1 MERCYT
7 ADGVLLLMT
16 FFCFLQSVNLLAQP
30 ARNPG
35 RSGGVSLTRTVFHGA
50 GNPYSA
56 ALSAEAGLMAD
67 PFEAT
72 QRGGGAPLPWRY
84 NIVATVFW
92 VGEQPSEQNPISNVE
107 SAWDPDWVMHYGGDD
122 DPILRLD
129 FMPLT
134 FVPKLNPFYVA
145 LPYNDICEHH
155 TKPDAA
161 KCIPWFSSA
170 FVRDGE
176 SVCKGRWVAIR
187 HGKRVCYAQ
196 WEDVGPYETDHSQ
209 YVFGNERPHP
219 NANRDAGI
227 DVSPAVRD
235 YLGFSGMDVCDWR
248 FVNTWEV
255 PDGPW
260 TLHGNDNTVA
270 RLRREIRMP
279 ATGRSKLRAQ
289 IDGVN

>member
-7 ADGVLLLMT
+7 AGGVLLLMS
-16 FFCFLQSVNLLAQP
+16 FLCSLQSVNLLAQP
-30 ARNPG
+30 G
-35 RSGGVSLTRTVFHGA
+35 RSGGVSLIRTVFQGA
-50 GNPYSA
+50 GNPYRT
-56 ALSAEAGLMAD
+56 ALSGEAGLMAD
-67 PFEAT
+67 AFEAT
-72 QRGGGAPLPWRY
+72 DRVGGAALPWRY
-84 NIVATVFW
+84 KIVVTVFW

-107 SAWDPDWVMHYGGDD
+107 SAWDADWVTHFGGED

-134 FVPKLNPFYVA
+134 FVPNLNPFYVA
-145 LPYNDICEHH
+145 LPYNDVCERH
-155 TKPDAA
+155 TKPDAV
-161 KCIPWFSSA
+161 KIIPWFNAA

-187 HGKRVCYAQ
+187 HGKRICYAQ
-196 WEDVGPYETDHSQ
+196 WEDVGPYETDHWQ
-209 YVFGNERPHP
+209 YVFGNERPRP
-219 NANRDAGI
+219 NANHDAGI

-235 YLGFSGMDVCDWR
+235 YLGLSGMDVCDWR

-270 RLRREIRMP
+270 RLREHLRNPKSKRSGIGPEVKA
-279 ATGRSKLRAQ
+279 ATT
-289 IDGVN
+289 N